1 MNRYT
6 LLLSTLCLASLQH
19 VQADLTIPGDGS
31 DGALNI
37 TEYTVI
43 DLSKAV
49 TGKWDQN
56 NAANAGHGV
65 YDPEKWAIVFK
76 YSSVNIAAETA
87 GVPSQLVG
95 RTLRFTNHPS
105 RAPVV
110 WLVQGDVVINGIV
123 SLRGEGTTRDSV
135 LMLTPREPG
144 PGGFRGGA
152 FGPSGSGTG
161 YGPGGQADGSPW
173 GAYLGSYGNPQI
185 IPLIGGSGSRSREYW
200 GSAAGGG
207 AILIAASGSITVN
220 GIIDARGGA
229 PGENVYPAADGA
241 IKLIGSSVTGNGT
254 LDAPF
259 LGRIRV
265 ETVSPMAATL
275 KTFPETIGVPPADP
289 PILWPAGNAPKARIV
304 SVDAVPAPEDPKSP
318 VVAAADLAIQ
328 NNAPVSIII
337 ETLDFPIEGVVQLAV
352 IPKFGQRGWLTAT
365 RVSGDITKA
374 TWRVITTLPQ
384 GFVTLQARATQP

>member
-37 TEYTVI
+37 TEDTVI

-185 IPLIGGSGSRSREYW
+185 IPLIGGSGSR
-200 GSAAGGG
+200 
-207 AILIAASGSITVN
+207 
-220 GIIDARGGA
+220 
-229 PGENVYPAADGA
+229 
-241 IKLIGSSVTGNGT
+241 
-254 LDAPF
+254 
-259 LGRIRV
+259 
-265 ETVSPMAATL
+265 
-275 KTFPETIGVPPADP
+275 
-289 PILWPAGNAPKARIV
+289 
-304 SVDAVPAPEDPKSP
+304 
-318 VVAAADLAIQ
+318 
-328 NNAPVSIII
+328 
-337 ETLDFPIEGVVQLAV
+337 
-352 IPKFGQRGWLTAT
+352 
-365 RVSGDITKA
+365 
-374 TWRVITTLPQ
+374 
-384 GFVTLQARATQP
+384 